1 MPIARGTTD
10 KITVLLPFEVSGAK
24 EAKLY
29 IMQDCETV
37 LVKDINSPDGDMFIN
52 GSKVECYLSQKDTL
66 ALNPCK
72 IGYAQFRVKM
82 PDEDAFTTNIVGF
95 NVENAFGE
103 VI

>member
-10 KITVLLPFEVSGAK
+10 KITVLLPFEVAGAE
-24 EAKLY
+24 EAKLL
-29 IMQDCETV
+29 IMQDGKTV
-37 LVKDINSPDGDMFIN
+37 LTKDINSPDGDMFID
-52 GSKVECYLSQKDTL
+52 GSKVECFLSQEDTL
-66 ALNPCK
+66 ALDPCK

-82 PDEDAFTTNIVGF
+82 PDEDAFTTRIVSF

>member
-10 KITVLLPFEVSGAK
+10 KITVLLPFEVPGAE

-29 IMQDCETV
+29 VMQDGETV

-66 ALNPCK
+66 ALNP
-72 IGYAQFRVKM
+72 I
-82 PDEDAFTTNIVGF
+82 I
-95 NVENAFGE
+95 
-103 VI
+103 